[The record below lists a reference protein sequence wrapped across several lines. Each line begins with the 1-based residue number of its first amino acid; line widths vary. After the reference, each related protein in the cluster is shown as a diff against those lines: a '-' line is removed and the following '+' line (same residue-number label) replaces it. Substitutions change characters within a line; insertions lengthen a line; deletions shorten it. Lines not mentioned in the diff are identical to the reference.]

1 MGSSSGA
8 TSRRGRRGRV
18 TAALAVGAVVLLVLA
33 TACGTA
39 TSDTTAPPSSSSS
52 SSSTVLPTTTLP
64 ATTTVAPPSST
75 PARYTK
81 GAPCTADVMTALLAS
96 ARRWAAVH
104 TTPDIIIASVAQ
116 AQCADD
122 FADSGMQCAYLDKPG
137 WQCQSTGAI
146 FRRIDGRWEL
156 IREGDVDCSTEPD
169 PVVRAACAAVGR
181 AY

>member
-1 MGSSSGA
+1 MGSSPGA
-8 TSRRGRRGRV
+8 TSGHERRGRV
-18 TAALAVGAVVLLVLA
+18 VAALAVEAAVLLVLA
-33 TACGTA
+33 TACG
-39 TSDTTAPPSSSSS
+39 SDSSIAASPSSQAVSST
-52 SSSTVLPTTTLP
+52 TVLPTTTLP
-64 ATTTVAPPSST
+64 ATTTTTVPPSSV

-81 GAPCTADVMTALLAS
+81 GAPCTAAVMDELLAS

-104 TTPDIIIASVAQ
+104 TTPDIIIASVGQ

-122 FADSGMQCAYLDKPG
+122 FADGGMQCAYLDKPG
-137 WQCQSTGAI
+137 WQCQGTGAI